1 MTRRSRGLA
10 TLAAVLLMV
19 SACGDEPV
27 EVPAGGSAAPITKED
42 RFSGDEGLAAF
53 RQAADAACTPIR
65 QSLSPTPPSG
75 DASAI
80 RPWAAAQRR
89 GLTSSARRSMCS
101 RSSARRAQRGW
112 PDCERC
118 RSGRRHARWRGGHRT
133 ASRGSAAADLAAMRD
148 AAFSRGCRAAPSSR
162 RPPAAERGRASPRP
176 VREHLGRTMRLAE
189 TSPTRQGSGGRVL
202 V

>member
-1 MTRRSRGLA
+1 
-10 TLAAVLLMV
+10 MV

-89 GLTSSARRSMCS
+89 GLTQLGKTLDVLAFKRPQSAEGL
-101 RSSARRAQRGW
+101 ARLRAVVDRAADTLAGA
-112 PDCERC
+112 EGT
-118 RSGRRHARWRGGHRT
+118 GRLPADRY
-133 ASRGSAAADLAAMRD
+133 AADLAAMRD
-148 AAFSRGCRAAPSSR
+148 AAFSAGLPSC
-162 RPPAAERGRASPRP
+162 AI
-176 VREHLGRTMRLAE
+176 
-189 TSPTRQGSGGRVL
+189 
-202 V
+202 